1 MFLTIQPE
9 LNLNRAFSNE
19 AMKVFNESLGIT
31 LQGMAG
37 IFIAIV
43 IFYAAIRILARV
55 KDTQE

>member
-9 LNLNRAFSNE
+9 LNLNQPFSSEAFR
-19 AMKVFNESLGIT
+19 VFNQSLWIT

-43 IFYAAIRILARV
+43 IFYAAILILGKTR
-55 KDTQE
+55 DTRK